1 MFSFKTF
8 PALLPD
14 IQDESFHPICFL
26 PHLAITEFLNSAI
39 ACPMQYGTMQSFIKI
54 GFKF

>member
-26 PHLAITEFLNSAI
+26 PHLAITGFLNSAI
-39 ACPMQYGTMQSFIKI
+39 ACPVSGNYA
-54 GFKF
+54 KFHKDWF